1 MMVQKVRRKVQVNSI
16 QVEIISID
24 LTDLVVWVCTE
35 VYSINGF

>member
-16 QVEIISID
+16 QVEIISIH